1 MIMIKQLEIIKIIE
15 SMIYFGNNNEFDWID
30 TTVFD
35 SFIEPIEM
43 HKTAEEWIF
52 IDKIAGDILDEM
64 LAI

>member
-1 MIMIKQLEIIKIIE
+1 
-15 SMIYFGNNNEFDWID
+15 MIYFGNNNEFDWID

>member
-1 MIMIKQLEIIKIIE
+1 
-15 SMIYFGNNNEFDWID
+15 MIYFGNNNEFDWID

-35 SFIEPIEM
+35 SFIEAIEM